1 MEEQGVFCEN
11 IKKKEKKQIRLATK
25 ENMVYSCLDLRP
37 KSLQQIL
44 NETTLSFD
52 ETIEILLGLQM
63 KKVILEVDKNYYQRV
78 L

>member
-1 MEEQGVFCEN
+1 M
-11 IKKKEKKQIRLATK
+11 
-25 ENMVYSCLDLRP
+25 YSCLDLRP

-63 KKVILEVDKNYYQRV
+63 KEVILEVDKNYYQRV